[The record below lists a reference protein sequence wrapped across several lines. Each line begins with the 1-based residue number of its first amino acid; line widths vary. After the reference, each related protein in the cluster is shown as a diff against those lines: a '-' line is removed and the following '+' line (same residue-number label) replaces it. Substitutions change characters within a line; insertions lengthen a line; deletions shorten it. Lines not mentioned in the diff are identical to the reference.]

1 AWPRRTRATCRP
13 RAACPRRRAWPCWD
27 ASGSDSATASAPR
40 SWRHSIC
47 DPLKPSSGVV
57 QPRSVDLMRAGDL
70 DEVLAIERA
79 SFTMPWSRGAFLYE
93 IEQNRV
99 ARCLVVR
106 EDGVIVGYMCVWE
119 IADEVHV
126 TNIAIHPAYR
136 RRGIAHNLL
145 HGLVANARA
154 RELRMIV
161 LEVRPSNHQAIALYE
176 SFHFRVTGRRRGY
189 YYDTGEDALVMET
202 RLAAVPSAAGGN
214 QRAG

>member
-1 AWPRRTRATCRP
+1 
-13 RAACPRRRAWPCWD
+13 
-27 ASGSDSATASAPR
+27 
-40 SWRHSIC
+40 
-47 DPLKPSSGVV
+47 
-57 QPRSVDLMRAGDL
+57 MRAGDL

-99 ARCLVVR
+99 AHCHVVR
-106 EDGVIVGYMCVWE
+106 DGGVIIGYLCVWE

-136 RRGIAHNLL
+136 RRGIARELL
-145 HGLVANARA
+145 TGLIADARA
-154 RELRMIV
+154 RDLRLIV

-176 SFHFRVTGRRRGY
+176 SFNFRVTGRRRGY

-202 RLAAVPSAAGGN
+202 RLVAVSTAGGN